1 MSAIKFIQS
10 VARKSLTKNQG
21 SGIRSI
27 PSRMDAESE
36 AGSIVAILQQA
47 GLPIN
52 QLDNFIKSE
61 ADVLK
66 FLNIIKNAKPVS
78 TTEKASGT
86 ILPFKQKRSFAEEI
100 EAMKKSGDIV
110 DEDNMVI
117 SEKITDREMFKD
129 ASKRFNK
136 TDVIA
141 DTVARITSMEPV
153 AALKEAN
160 KVIKREGIYKNLDKT
175 QSKKILA
182 DTEDWIFQ
190 RNTDDLYDY
199 NKNRPFR
206 DDPNFDPDDPD
217 YQNYVKNRDKDDY
230 ATGGRAGYSLGS
242 LVSQARQENDGI
254 EARLEQLGGDVTAA
268 EQLLQQINER
278 LESAGSSIPEGGLG
292 NLPSGIANPN
302 LGGGNISR
310 PLPGV
315 GPNVGNEIA
324 VPSMSKNPFKD
335 PVTGGG
341 QPFFMGN
348 MNPSSADPQTEKLT
362 PIDPYA
368 NTFIGGLSQDGQRF
382 DSAQSAF
389 DALAEQTRKYR
400 EINPHTRDVFGT
412 EMYQGDKGFENFT
425 NYFNQV
431 NDPSYTA
438 PSPQLVASSQQNLQ
452 KALPGLFADGGVAGL
467 LGEKKET
474 ARQSYR
480 EAGYVEK
487 AYAPSTTPKAPPSM
501 GFGNP
506 PSNNKASGGDENP
519 PLRQLEPPTTGIGT
533 IPTKSRARD
542 ILSRFKENQKTQ
554 YLKNILSNDPLYQTY
569 VNKGLLDWDNIKT
582 YDDDIQNLISR
593 KGVHTNTQNL
603 GERLG
608 SLLKTQSGAYGY
620 TRPWSSDDA
629 LFVSDLERFGE
640 TPKGPLHATRS
651 GPWDETI
658 AERNKRI
665 AETIGH
671 EARHQVLGEGM
682 NAPYRSILLDEEINQ
697 IKEGINSG
705 EIDKDV
711 GNNILKNLSQSWAGD
726 PYSQQVNK
734 NLNVSDLPGKG
745 THELVNTMG
754 DFQAYNDPTIYDDI
768 YETVHGGMPRNLSSN
783 VADELYDASIQAGK
797 DFSAR
802 TLGEKY
808 ENIDPVMVEGLKRAY
823 PDEDIDQTLREMSTR
838 QVMDLLQDDYE
849 YDKKYAKG
857 GRAGHYTGGMVDVE
871 PNLSDIGHGADA
883 LMARTRLMSP
893 GGQATTSTG
902 LNYLLAEDNDNI
914 RVPFSAGG
922 DAGRRAFLKLLAAL
936 TGGVAAAKSGILSL
950 GGKEAGKK
958 AVTETIKK
966 TATPEVPPYFFKLVE
981 KIRTLGDDTL
991 ASQDKAIAKKYK
1003 DYVMEEDFGG
1013 NISIIKKDMDNP
1025 YPTEVIMNYK
1035 VDDVALK
1042 NKKGFVKAEE
1052 YEEFTA
1058 RPDMDGK
1065 MKDIESGVPD
1075 EVVQEGT
1082 MFEDNMTDFGKI
1094 KYKTRKKAN
1103 GGLITM
1109 LGE

>member
-1 MSAIKFIQS
+1 MSISLLRQLLMKEAVK
-10 VARKSLTKNQG
+10 KSAG
-21 SGIRSI
+21 SSGIMTINKNISQEVEKQVQKYVNDALAQGVDLDTLSESQLKYIIELNKPKI
-27 PSRMDAESE
+27 PKVYSGQEAMDQ
-36 AGSIVAILQQA
+36 L
-47 GLPIN
+47 N
-52 QLDNFIKSE
+52 QLFPQKG
-61 ADVLK
+61 K
-66 FLNIIKNAKPVS
+66 
-78 TTEKASGT
+78 

-278 LESAGSSIPEGGLG
+278 LESAGSSVPEGGGQLTQLPGGLG
-292 NLPSGIANPN
+292 TLASGVPTGLNRFPEGAPTTPHPN
-302 LGGGNISR
+302 LLR
-310 PLPGV
+310 PGAAAQPVNFFNADLP
-315 GPNVGNEIA
+315 N
-324 VPSMSKNPFKD
+324 
-335 PVTGGG
+335 
-341 QPFFMGN
+341 
-348 MNPSSADPQTEKLT
+348 KLT
-362 PIDPYA
+362 PIDPYR
-368 NTFIGGLSQDGQRF
+368 NTQLAGLSQDGQRF
-382 DSAQSAF
+382 DSAQGAF
-389 DALAEQTRKYR
+389 DALADYTKKQREANPYTRNM
-400 EINPHTRDVFGT
+400 IGT

-487 AYAPSTTPKAPPSM
+487 AYAPSTTAKAPPSM

-519 PLRQLEPPTTGIGT
+519 PLRQLEPPLKQIKPPTTGIGT

-554 YLKNILSNDPLYQTY
+554 LLKNYLSNDPLYQTY
-569 VNKGLLDWDNIKT
+569 VDRGLLNWDNIKS
-582 YDDDIQNLISR
+582 YDDDINKLIENKNIQN
-593 KGVHTNTQNL
+593 KGEQL
-603 GERLG
+603 GD
-608 SLLKTQSGAYGY
+608 LLKLQSGAWGY
-620 TRPWSSDDA
+620 TRPWNRTDDS
-629 LFVSDLERFGE
+629 LYIDDIDKFDPTWTPGWTGDSKQER
-640 TPKGPLHATRS
+640 L
-651 GPWDETI
+651 
-658 AERNKRI
+658 NKRI
-665 AETIGH
+665 AEVIGH

-682 NAPYRSILLDEEINQ
+682 NVPYRSILLDEEINQ

-711 GNNILKNLSQSWAGD
+711 GNKILKNLSQSWAGD
-726 PYSQQVNK
+726 PYSQKVDT
-734 NLNVSDLPGKG
+734 NLADSGAWQNYKSKYDANPLNFKD
-745 THELVNTMG
+745 THELVTTMG
-754 DFQAYNDPTIYDDI
+754 DFQSYNNPTIYDDI

-783 VADELYDASIQAGK
+783 VADELYDASVQVGK

-838 QVMDLLQDDYE
+838 QVMDLLQDNYE

-893 GGQATTSTG
+893 GSQATTSTG

-914 RVPFSAGG
+914 RIPFSAGG

-950 GGKEAGKK
+950 GGKEGTKK
-958 AVTETIKK
+958 AITETVKQS
-966 TATPEVPPYFFKLVE
+966 AGSGTPPPYFFRLVE
-981 KIRTLGDDTL
+981 KIKFMGDDTL
-991 ASQDKAIAKKYK
+991 ATQDKAIAKKYK
-1003 DYVMEEDFGG
+1003 DYIMEEDFAG
-1013 NISIIKKDMDNP
+1013 NIEIVKKGEDLAGNKLEDVYMS
-1025 YPTEVIMNYK
+1025 YK

-1042 NKKGFVKAEE
+1042 NKKGFAKVEE

-1058 RPDMDGK
+1058 RPDMEGK
-1065 MKDIESGVPD
+1065 MKDVEPGVPD
-1075 EVVQEGT
+1075 EVVEEAGNI
-1082 MFEDNMTDFGKI
+1082 DAMTL
-1094 KYKTRKKAN
+1094 KKAD